1 MIKHR
6 RMMFYK
12 DKRRFISNW
21 LSADSSKLRTSRS
34 AELDVEK
41 RLKTLLDAL
50 SREDPAVKD
59 GKKVLKLKPRNG

>member
-6 RMMFYK
+6 RRMFYK
-12 DKRRFISNW
+12 DKRRFLLNW

-50 SREDPAVKD
+50 SREDPVVKE
-59 GKKVLKLKPRNG
+59 GNNILKLKPRNG

>member
-1 MIKHR
+1 
-6 RMMFYK
+6 MMFYR
-12 DKRRFISNW
+12 DKRRFLSTW

-50 SREDPAVKD
+50 SREDPVVKN
-59 GKKVLKLKPRNG
+59 GKVLRLKPRSG